1 MTINSLLVSN
11 FKGISERKLFDIKPI
26 TIVIGPNSSGKSS
39 CIHALATLAQTIK
52 LGDTS
57 RALTLD
63 DEFAQVHLGRFIEI
77 VHSKSYTDSIEIGV
91 NLGAVTQ
98 SFLSEIIITK
108 SEVAALTGDI
118 TVIYTF
124 KSTKR
129 TQEVY
134 VHSAILAIGTREIRI
149 TATKSG
155 EYLVTDSMSAL
166 TFPAMISGNFFFE
179 LGWDGKADE
188 KGWISTTR
196 LIRAVQRRISHEL
209 RQTAYLGPFRQSP
222 IRRYPFRGSTPF
234 EVGAQGEAAISLL
247 ANEYMQSKTRK
258 HTKQISGWLEDLGL
272 AKGVKVSRVGSSD
285 LFDVS
290 IQMTDDASLPIADL
304 GYGLSQILPVLV
316 QCSFAKEKSTL
327 LFEQPE
333 LHLHEGAAKKLA
345 KIFTDVV
352 SSKDVN
358 IVAETHSRD
367 LFFGVMNEIREGH
380 IAHKDVIAYDVKR
393 ENGCSA
399 YTPITMTL
407 VDNYLEVS
415 HPWGKA
421 LET

>member
-77 VHSKSYTDSIEIGV
+77 VHSKSYTDSIEIGI
-91 NLGAVTQ
+91 NLGAVNP
-98 SFLSEIIITK
+98 SFLSEVGISKGDGHT
-108 SEVAALTGDI
+108 LTGDI
-118 TVIYTF
+118 NATYTF
-124 KSTKR
+124 RSTKR

-134 VHSAILAIGTREIRI
+134 VHSANLSIGTREIRI
-149 TATKSG
+149 TAVKNG
-155 EYLVTDSMSAL
+155 EYLVADSMSSSKY
-166 TFPAMISGNFFFE
+166 PAMISANFFFD
-179 LGWDGKADE
+179 LSWYIGTDE
-188 KGWISTTR
+188 KGWIFTTR
-196 LIRAVQRRISHEL
+196 LIRAIQRRISYEL

-234 EVGAQGEAAISLL
+234 EVGAQGEAAVSLL

-316 QCSFAKEKSTL
+316 QCSFAKENSTL

-333 LHLHEGAAKKLA
+333 LHLHEGAARKLA

-352 SSKDVN
+352 SSKGVN

-367 LFFGVMNEIREGH
+367 LFFGIMNEIREGR
-380 IAHKDVIAYDVKR
+380 IAHGDVVAYDVKR
-393 ENGCSA
+393 ENGCSS
-399 YTPITMTL
+399 YTPITLTL